1 MISPEFFY
9 NLLDNR
15 EISFFTGV
23 PDSLL
28 KSFCAYVTDHKS
40 SKDNII
46 AANEGNAVGIAAGY
60 YSATGK
66 IPLVYLQNSGEG
78 NVVNPILSMAD
89 KELYSIPMLLLIGWR
104 GEPGV
109 SDEPQHIKQGRVT
122 LSILD
127 SMEIKYEILENTAE
141 NVISQIERVS
151 DYLRKHKE
159 PFALIVKKNTFEEY
173 KLQNKIKDK
182 YLNKREDAIKH
193 IISCADTDS
202 LFISTTGMISRELY
216 ELREMNNQT
225 HHTDLL
231 VVGAMGHASSI
242 ALGAALNTPK
252 QIYCL
257 DGDGAVLMHMG
268 ALSVIGSIKPKNLC
282 HIVLNNGAHDSV
294 GGQPTVA
301 FNVDLC
307 QIAKSCNYEY
317 IEKVDTL
324 EKIKPAL
331 ENAKNKCS
339 FIEIMV
345 SKGNRSDL
353 GRPKQKPCDNL
364 YEFMKKF

>member
-9 NLLDNR
+9 NLLDNK

-40 SKDNII
+40 FKENII
-46 AANEGNAVGIAAGY
+46 AANEGNAVCIAAGY

-66 IPLVYLQNSGEG
+66 IPLVYMQNSGEG
-78 NVVNPILSMAD
+78 NIVNPILSMAD

-104 GEPGV
+104 GEPGT

-122 LSILD
+122 LNILD
-127 SMEIKYEILENTAE
+127 SMEIKYEILENTDE
-141 NVISQIERVS
+141 NVITQIERVS
-151 DYLRKHKE
+151 DYLHKHKE
-159 PFALIVKKNTFEEY
+159 PFALIVKKNTFGEY

-182 YLNKREDAIKH
+182 YAVKREDAIKH
-193 IISCADTDS
+193 IISCADDDS

-216 ELREMNNQT
+216 ELREMNNQS
-225 HHTDLL
+225 HHADLL

-242 ALGAALNTPK
+242 ALGAALNTSK

-268 ALSVIGSIKPKNLC
+268 ALSIIGSIKPKNLC

-317 IEKVDTL
+317 IERVDTL

-331 ENAKNKCS
+331 KNANNKCS

-364 YEFMKKF
+364 NEFMKKF

>member
-9 NLLDNR
+9 NLLNDKG
-15 EISFFTGV
+15 ISFFTGV

-28 KSFCAYVTDHKS
+28 KSFCAYITDHKS
-40 SKDNII
+40 GKDNII

-78 NVVNPILSMAD
+78 NIVNPILSMAD

-104 GEPGV
+104 GEPGI

-122 LSILD
+122 LNILD
-127 SMEIKYEILENTAE
+127 SMEIKYELLESIDE
-141 NVISQIERVS
+141 NAVNQIERIS
-151 DYLRKHKE
+151 DYIHTHKE

-173 KLQNKIKDK
+173 KLQNKIKDR
-182 YLNKREDAIKH
+182 YANKREDAIKH
-193 IISCADTDS
+193 IISCVDNNS

-216 ELREMNNQT
+216 ELREMNNQS
-225 HHTDLL
+225 HSMDLL

-242 ALGAALNTPK
+242 ALGAALNTSK

-257 DGDGAVLMHMG
+257 DGDGAVLMHTG
-268 ALSVIGSIKPKNLC
+268 SLSIIGTMKPKNLC

-307 QIAKSCNYEY
+307 QIAKACNYEY
-317 IEKVDTL
+317 VEKIDNL

-353 GRPKQKPCDNL
+353 GRPKQRPCDNL
-364 YEFMKKF
+364 IEFMKKF

>member
-9 NLLDNR
+9 NLLNDNG
-15 EISFFTGV
+15 ISFFTGV

-28 KSFCAYVTDHKS
+28 KSFCAYITDHNS

-66 IPLVYLQNSGEG
+66 VPLVYLQNSGEG
-78 NVVNPILSMAD
+78 NIVNPILSMAD

-104 GEPGV
+104 GEPCI

-122 LSILD
+122 LNILD
-127 SMEIKYEILENTAE
+127 SMEIKYEILDSIDENAA
-141 NVISQIERVS
+141 NQIERVS
-151 DYLRKHKE
+151 DYIHTHKE

-173 KLQNKIKDK
+173 KLQNKMKDR
-182 YLNKREDAIKH
+182 YANKREDAIKH
-193 IISCADTDS
+193 IISCVDNDS

-216 ELREMNNQT
+216 ELREMNNQS
-225 HHTDLL
+225 HNMDLL

-242 ALGAALNTPK
+242 ALGAALNTSK

-268 ALSVIGSIKPKNLC
+268 SLSIIGNMKPKNLC

-301 FNVDLC
+301 FNIDLC
-307 QIAKSCNYEY
+307 QIAKACNYEY
-317 IEKVDTL
+317 VEKIDNL
-324 EKIKPAL
+324 EKIKQAL

-364 YEFMKKF
+364 IEFMKKF